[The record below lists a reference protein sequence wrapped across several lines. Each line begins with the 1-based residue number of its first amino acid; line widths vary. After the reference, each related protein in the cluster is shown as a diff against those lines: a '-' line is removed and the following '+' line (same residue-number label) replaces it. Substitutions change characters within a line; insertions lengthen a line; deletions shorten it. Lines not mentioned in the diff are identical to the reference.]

1 MRRKGTRVPA
11 NVAMRVAFDIVTAA
25 CNITDRQWS
34 CDVCADAQCVPAFVP
49 RLGQATVALR

>member
-1 MRRKGTRVPA
+1 
-11 NVAMRVAFDIVTAA
+11 MRVAFDIGTAA

-34 CDVCADAQCVPAFVP
+34 CDVCGDAQCVPAFVP